1 MEKIS
6 INTEKIQLDQFLKW
20 AGILESGGQ
29 VRPML
34 DEGLIFVNGVK
45 VKKLSEY
52 IYSYSYN
59 DIKTFFNKL
68 FNLDTS
74 SVILAVS
81 VSSTT
86 FTI

>member
-45 VKKLSEY
+45 ETAKRKQLHPGDVVKIIDIGEY
-52 IYSYSYN
+52 EVARE
-59 DIKTFFNKL
+59 D
-68 FNLDTS
+68 
-74 SVILAVS
+74 
-81 VSSTT
+81 
-86 FTI
+86 

>member
-45 VKKLSEY
+45 ETAKRKQLHPGDVVKIIDIGEY
-52 IYSYSYN
+52 EIVRE
-59 DIKTFFNKL
+59 D
-68 FNLDTS
+68 
-74 SVILAVS
+74 
-81 VSSTT
+81 
-86 FTI
+86 

>member
-34 DEGLIFVNGVK
+34 DEGLIFVNGLKETAKRKQLHPGDVVK
-45 VKKLSEY
+45 IIDIGEY
-52 IYSYSYN
+52 EVVRE
-59 DIKTFFNKL
+59 D
-68 FNLDTS
+68 
-74 SVILAVS
+74 
-81 VSSTT
+81 
-86 FTI
+86 

>member
-29 VRPML
+29 VRPIL

-45 VKKLSEY
+45 ETAKRKQLHPGDVVKIIDIGEY
-52 IYSYSYN
+52 EVVRE
-59 DIKTFFNKL
+59 D
-68 FNLDTS
+68 
-74 SVILAVS
+74 
-81 VSSTT
+81 
-86 FTI
+86 

>member
-20 AGILESGGQ
+20 ACILESGGQ

-45 VKKLSEY
+45 ETAKRKQLHPGDVVKIIDIGEY
-52 IYSYSYN
+52 EVVRE
-59 DIKTFFNKL
+59 D
-68 FNLDTS
+68 
-74 SVILAVS
+74 
-81 VSSTT
+81 
-86 FTI
+86 

>member
-6 INTEKIQLDQFLKW
+6 INTEKIQLDKLLKW

-45 VKKLSEY
+45 ETAKRKQLHPGDVVKIIDIGEY
-52 IYSYSYN
+52 EVVRE
-59 DIKTFFNKL
+59 D
-68 FNLDTS
+68 
-74 SVILAVS
+74 
-81 VSSTT
+81 
-86 FTI
+86 

>member
-34 DEGLIFVNGVK
+34 DEGLIFVNGVRETAK
-45 VKKLSEY
+45 RKQLHPGDVVKIIDIGEY
-52 IYSYSYN
+52 EVVRE
-59 DIKTFFNKL
+59 D
-68 FNLDTS
+68 
-74 SVILAVS
+74 
-81 VSSTT
+81 
-86 FTI
+86 

>member
-45 VKKLSEY
+45 ENAKRKQLHPGDVVKIIDIGEY
-52 IYSYSYN
+52 EVVRE
-59 DIKTFFNKL
+59 D
-68 FNLDTS
+68 
-74 SVILAVS
+74 
-81 VSSTT
+81 
-86 FTI
+86 

>member
-6 INTEKIQLDQFLKW
+6 NNTEKIQLDQFLKW

-45 VKKLSEY
+45 ETAKRKQLHPGDVVKIIDIGEY
-52 IYSYSYN
+52 EVVRE
-59 DIKTFFNKL
+59 D
-68 FNLDTS
+68 
-74 SVILAVS
+74 
-81 VSSTT
+81 
-86 FTI
+86 

>member
-45 VKKLSEY
+45 ETAKRKQLHPGDVVKIIDIGEY
-52 IYSYSYN
+52 EVVRE
-59 DIKTFFNKL
+59 D
-68 FNLDTS
+68 
-74 SVILAVS
+74 
-81 VSSTT
+81 
-86 FTI
+86 

>member
-45 VKKLSEY
+45 ETAKRKQLRPGDVVKIINIGEY
-52 IYSYSYN
+52 EVVRE
-59 DIKTFFNKL
+59 D
-68 FNLDTS
+68 
-74 SVILAVS
+74 
-81 VSSTT
+81 
-86 FTI
+86 

>member
-45 VKKLSEY
+45 ETAKRKHLHPGDVVKIIDIGEY
-52 IYSYSYN
+52 EVVRE
-59 DIKTFFNKL
+59 D
-68 FNLDTS
+68 
-74 SVILAVS
+74 
-81 VSSTT
+81 
-86 FTI
+86 

>member
-34 DEGLIFVNGVK
+34 DEGLIFLNGVK
-45 VKKLSEY
+45 ETAKRKQLHPGDVVKIIDIGEY
-52 IYSYSYN
+52 EVVRE
-59 DIKTFFNKL
+59 D
-68 FNLDTS
+68 
-74 SVILAVS
+74 
-81 VSSTT
+81 
-86 FTI
+86 

>member
-1 MEKIS
+1 MEMIS

-45 VKKLSEY
+45 ETAKRKQLHPGDVVKIIDIGEY
-52 IYSYSYN
+52 EVVRE
-59 DIKTFFNKL
+59 D
-68 FNLDTS
+68 
-74 SVILAVS
+74 
-81 VSSTT
+81 
-86 FTI
+86 

>member
-45 VKKLSEY
+45 ETAKRKQLHPGDVVKIIDIGEY
-52 IYSYSYN
+52 
-59 DIKTFFNKL
+59 
-68 FNLDTS
+68 
-74 SVILAVS
+74 
-81 VSSTT
+81 
-86 FTI
+86 

>member
-34 DEGLIFVNGVK
+34 DEGLIFVNGVR
-45 VKKLSEY
+45 
-52 IYSYSYN
+52 
-59 DIKTFFNKL
+59 
-68 FNLDTS
+68 
-74 SVILAVS
+74 
-81 VSSTT
+81 
-86 FTI
+86 

>member
-45 VKKLSEY
+45 ETAKRKQLRPGDV
-52 IYSYSYN
+52 
-59 DIKTFFNKL
+59 
-68 FNLDTS
+68 
-74 SVILAVS
+74 V
-81 VSSTT
+81 
-86 FTI
+86 

>member
-20 AGILESGGQ
+20 TGILESGGQ

-45 VKKLSEY
+45 ETAKRKQLHPGDVVKIIDIGEY
-52 IYSYSYN
+52 EVVRE
-59 DIKTFFNKL
+59 D
-68 FNLDTS
+68 
-74 SVILAVS
+74 
-81 VSSTT
+81 
-86 FTI
+86 

>member
-45 VKKLSEY
+45 ETAKRKQLHPGDMVKIIDIGEY
-52 IYSYSYN
+52 EVVRE
-59 DIKTFFNKL
+59 D
-68 FNLDTS
+68 
-74 SVILAVS
+74 
-81 VSSTT
+81 
-86 FTI
+86 